1 MTGHGDAVGGP
12 VCGPMTSRAKLRHPN
27 VDRQGT
33 MPTTTDNPTGG
44 RLATHGLAVGHGST
58 LVVADVD
65 ACFEP
70 GTLTA
75 IVGPNG
81 CGKSTLLRT
90 LAHLQPSLDGRI
102 TLDDVDLGGLK
113 PRELARRVAFLPQA
127 PLVPAG
133 VTVRQLV
140 AYGRHPHQ
148 GLLGTTRVGD
158 TDAITLAIEATN
170 LGPLADRHVDHL
182 SGGERQRAWVA
193 MTLAQRTGVLLLDE
207 PTTYLDIRY
216 QLEVLRLVRGLVD
229 EQGLTVAVV
238 LHDLNQAAGFA
249 DRLLLLAD
257 GGVVAAGTPAEVL
270 TADSVQRAFAVDV
283 RVVVDPASGLPSCL
297 FPGRDLVAVPA

>member
-1 MTGHGDAVGGP
+1 M
-12 VCGPMTSRAKLRHPN
+12 
-27 VDRQGT
+27 
-33 MPTTTDNPTGG
+33 
-44 RLATHGLAVGHGST
+44 HGLTVGHGST
-58 LVVADVD
+58 AVVSGVD
-65 ACFEP
+65 ARFEP

-75 IVGPNG
+75 VVGPNG

-90 LAHLQPSLDGRI
+90 LAHLQPSLGGSI

-148 GLLGTTRVGD
+148 GLVGTTRSGD
-158 TDAITLAIEATN
+158 TDAIAQAIAATD
-170 LGPLADRHVDHL
+170 LEPLADRLVDHL

-216 QLEVLRLVRGLVD
+216 QLEVLRLVRNLVD
-229 EQGLTVAVV
+229 EQGLTVVVV

-249 DRLLLLAD
+249 DHLLLLAD
-257 GGVVAAGTPAEVL
+257 GGVVAAGPPAGVL
-270 TADSVQRAFAVDV
+270 TAANVLQAFAVAV
-283 RVVVDPASGLPSCL
+283 TVVADPATGLPSCL
-297 FPGRDLVAVPA
+297 FPGRDPVAAPS

>member
-1 MTGHGDAVGGP
+1 MSVPA
-12 VCGPMTSRAKLRHPN
+12 S
-27 VDRQGT
+27 Q
-33 MPTTTDNPTGG
+33 PTAAT
-44 RLATHGLAVGHGST
+44 LATHGLTVGHGGT
-58 LVVADVD
+58 AVVHEVD
-65 ACFEP
+65 ARFEP

-75 IVGPNG
+75 VVGPNG

-90 LAHLQPSLDGRI
+90 LAHLQPSLGGRI
-102 TLDDVDLGGLK
+102 TLDDVDLAGLK
-113 PRELARRVAFLPQA
+113 PRDLAKRVAFLPQA

-148 GLLGTTRVGD
+148 SLLGTTRAGD
-158 TDAITLAIEATN
+158 VDAIEAAIAATH
-170 LGPLADRHVDHL
+170 LEPLADRLVDHL

-216 QLEVLRLVRGLVD
+216 QLDVLRLVRGLVD

-249 DRLLLLAD
+249 DQLLLLA
-257 GGVVAAGTPAEVL
+257 GGAVVAAGTPAEVL
-270 TADSVQRAFAVDV
+270 TADHVLRAFAVPV
-283 RVVVDPASGLPSCL
+283 TVVPDPTTGLPSCL
-297 FPGRDLVAVPA
+297 FPGRDPVVVPA